1 MKKSIYLH
9 LKYKKHLKFET
20 LTVELHSNRD
30 SNGPYELLSAKLSNA
45 NKNKTHTNEQKNYFN
60 GMNILQKQHFIFVS

>member
-9 LKYKKHLKFET
+9 LKHLKFET

-45 NKNKTHTNEQKNYFN
+45 NKKTQMNKKNYFN